1 MLFYEVTL
9 EIDPAL
15 ASAVEAHMRRAHI
28 PDIAATGCFRRIRFE
43 RASPSR
49 FRTRYEAG
57 TEADL
62 ERYLREHAPRLRT
75 DFQAHFPSGVTATR
89 ETWAPLESWG

>member
-1 MLFYEVTL
+1 MVVYEVTL

-15 ASAVEAHMRRAHI
+15 ADAVEAHMRREHI
-28 PDIAATGCFRRIRFE
+28 PDIAATGCFQRIRLE

-57 TEADL
+57 TEIDL
-62 ERYLREHAPRLRT
+62 NRYLRDHAPRLRV
-75 DFQAHFPSGVTATR
+75 DFQRHFPVGVTATR
-89 ETWAPLESWG
+89 ETWTPLESWG